1 MEPKHYRMSLEEK
14 ERVKEI
20 LKCALADR
28 EEVVF
33 AFIYGSFIDD
43 KNLPFRDVDVGI
55 YAEGM
60 DEKESV
66 WYGIDLSDE
75 LSSLAKISVDA
86 RVINFAPVTFSY
98 HVIRGELLV
107 DKDDDKRSTFMEQV
121 MRIYLDM
128 KPLLRRAFKEAFA
141 S

>member
-14 ERVKEI
+14 KRVKDI
-20 LKCALADR
+20 LKRALAVR

-43 KNLPFRDVDVGI
+43 RNLPFRDVDIGV
-55 YAEGM
+55 YSEGM
-60 DEKESV
+60 EEKESV
-66 WYGIDLSDE
+66 WYSIDLADQ
-75 LSSLAKISVDA
+75 LSSLAKIPVDA
-86 RVINFAPVTFSY
+86 RVLNFAPATFLY

-107 DKDDDKRSTFMEQV
+107 DKDDDKRSAFMEQV
-121 MRIYLDM
+121 IRKYLDM
-128 KPLLRRAFKEAFA
+128 KPLLRRAFREAFA